1 MAGNVY
7 EWCLDAYDEDFY
19 RISPRENPLSGADT
33 VDWVMT
39 NFTSVKESRVGRGGS
54 WGDNPFF
61 LRAAARGWD
70 NPSFT
75 DDVVGF
81 RCARAQ

>member
-1 MAGNVY
+1 MAGNVW

-39 NFTSVKESRVGRGGS
+39 NFTSVKESRVLRGGS
-54 WGDNPFF
+54 WYSNPKSV
-61 LRAAARGWD
+61 RVADRNRNSPTGTYND
-70 NPSFT
+70 I
-75 DDVVGF
+75 GF